1 VRRRR
6 RRRRTFN
13 AGRVLVLNNQEEGG
27 GGGRGGGGGGGGG
40 GEGGGEEGEEEEEEK
55 EEIRTSAC
63 FQSPPCLAHGELEA
77 WHVVHHLAGL
87 KHRGSVRDD
96 ALGAFVGHII
106 PAALDHRLL
115 GTLLVADGLIVGPGI
130 KPSTLQEGLKWCVC
144 CAVVHSSVQ
153 VSKLKNILT
162 D

>member
-1 VRRRR
+1 MLIH
-6 RRRRTFN
+6 TC
-13 AGRVLVLNNQEEGG
+13 
-27 GGGRGGGGGGGGG
+27 GGG
-40 GEGGGEEGEEEEEEK
+40 GEEGGHSTRVECLFSITRRREEGEEEEGEEEEEEK